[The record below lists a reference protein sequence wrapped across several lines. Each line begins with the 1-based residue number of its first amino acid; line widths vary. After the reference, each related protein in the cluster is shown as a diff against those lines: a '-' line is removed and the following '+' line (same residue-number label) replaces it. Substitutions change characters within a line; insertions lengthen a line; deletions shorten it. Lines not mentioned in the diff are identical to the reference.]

1 MNVRYQGRITEDTF
15 GEKLSRPIEPAA
27 IVSFRED
34 EEPVAIAILDS
45 TGYDYDVFGEQ
56 DMLWA
61 EVPVDNK
68 ADYQDFMREWKEGKE
83 AYNL

>member
-34 EEPVAIAILDS
+34 EVLVAIAILDA
-45 TGYDYDVFGEQ
+45 TGYDYGLFGTP
-56 DMLWA
+56 DALWA
-61 EVPVDNK
+61 EVAVKNK
-68 ADYQDFMREWKEGKE
+68 DDYQNFMREWKEGKE